1 MSVHRSFVIAD
12 LAFSGAPGTLAVR
25 DGSRKATYAQL
36 ERASNRVAN
45 GLTSF
50 GLERQDHVAF
60 IGKNSVFCVELLIGA
75 AKAGMVLTIAN
86 WRLHPSELDYVLR
99 DSEAKIVFV
108 AEDLRDTLP
117 SPLPKSVRE
126 VVVVGD
132 GEASWTSWP
141 DAQVNAPGAT
151 PPAPGDVAL
160 QLYTSGTTG
169 RPKGAMLTNAA
180 IAATI
185 PDTADVWQLDETSV
199 VLCVLP
205 MFHIA
210 GVGTALGALWRG
222 GCLIIENDASPAA
235 TLADVVRF
243 GVTNLILASV
253 MLQGLVEATPWPET
267 DLSTLRTVSYGA
279 APITEHILKAAI
291 ERFDCRLLQ
300 VYGLTETTG
309 VLALLDDDDHAGAL
323 RDTTKLARLRSCG
336 RARPGVVL
344 KVVDTETGLE
354 VAPGE
359 VGELWAQTERLM
371 EGYWNAPEATADVLR
386 SNGWFRTGDLGH
398 IDDEG
403 YIFLHDR
410 LKDMIVSGG
419 ENIYPAEVEAVLQDH
434 PSVAE
439 VAVISVPD
447 DRWGETPIAFVVP
460 APGHA
465 VDEGALIE
473 FSRSKLAH
481 YKCPRSVVGVD
492 ALPRNASGKVLR
504 RTLRDPYWA
513 GSDRRI
519 N

>member
-1 MSVHRSFVIAD
+1 VSVHRSFVIAD

-99 DSEAKIVFV
+99 DSEAKIIFV

-210 GVGTALGALWRG
+210 GVGTALGAL
-222 GCLIIENDASPAA
+222 
-235 TLADVVRF
+235 
-243 GVTNLILASV
+243 
-253 MLQGLVEATPWPET
+253 
-267 DLSTLRTVSYGA
+267 
-279 APITEHILKAAI
+279 
-291 ERFDCRLLQ
+291 
-300 VYGLTETTG
+300 
-309 VLALLDDDDHAGAL
+309 
-323 RDTTKLARLRSCG
+323 CG
-336 RARPGVVL
+336 
-344 KVVDTETGLE
+344 
-354 VAPGE
+354 
-359 VGELWAQTERLM
+359 
-371 EGYWNAPEATADVLR
+371 
-386 SNGWFRTGDLGH
+386 
-398 IDDEG
+398 
-403 YIFLHDR
+403 
-410 LKDMIVSGG
+410 
-419 ENIYPAEVEAVLQDH
+419 
-434 PSVAE
+434 
-439 VAVISVPD
+439 
-447 DRWGETPIAFVVP
+447 
-460 APGHA
+460 
-465 VDEGALIE
+465 EGA
-473 FSRSKLAH
+473 
-481 YKCPRSVVGVD
+481 
-492 ALPRNASGKVLR
+492 
-504 RTLRDPYWA
+504 
-513 GSDRRI
+513 
-519 N
+519 